1 MEGQKGMKL
10 FIGSLPYNITETQ
23 LSELC
28 GSFGSVVSAKLIVDQ
43 FSGQPKGFGFVEM
56 ATRSE
61 GHKVMDGLNGKEYQH
76 RTLVCNEAKPP
87 VKKGQRR
94 R

>member
-1 MEGQKGMKL
+1 MKL
-10 FIGSLPYNITETQ
+10 FIGSLPYNILESE
-23 LSELC
+23 LSELF
-28 GSFGSVVSAKLIVDQ
+28 GKFGSVVSAKLIVDQ
-43 FSGQPKGFGFVEM
+43 VSRESKGFGFVEM
-56 ATRSE
+56 SSRSE
-61 GHKVMDGLNGKEYQH
+61 GDKAMDGLNAKEYNH